1 MFDVSQLTLEEVG
14 EEIDQTISKLSIL
27 MAMYKAMQE
36 QDGQRIKKFIADYN
50 RAKQEA
56 TP

>member
-27 MAMYKAMQE
+27 MAMYRAMQE
-36 QDGQRIKKFIADYN
+36 KDGQRIKKFIADYN
-50 RAKQEA
+50 KAKFEA
-56 TP
+56 